1 MGDDIGLGSACF
13 DFRATNVVHLS
24 IIAATRSTAYLV
36 TDLKTLLI
44 REGLQFLQSELPVI
58 E

>member
-1 MGDDIGLGSACF
+1 MGDF

-24 IIAATRSTAYLV
+24 IIAETRSTAYLV